1 MSLSRISLIAFSGKN
16 GEWDNWEP
24 GEVAGAGRS
33 TGSSHPHSPS
43 WPQTTQ
49 AAPALAAELLSSTWP
64 SKPGQMDLVSGHD
77 DGPDVKC

>member
-1 MSLSRISLIAFSGKN
+1 MESGTA
-16 GEWDNWEP
+16 GSQ

-49 AAPALAAELLSSTWP
+49 AAPALGAELLNSTWP

>member
-1 MSLSRISLIAFSGKN
+1 MGKTESGTA
-16 GEWDNWEP
+16 GSQ

-33 TGSSHPHSPS
+33 IGSSHPHSPS